1 MTALAVVF
9 GFLIFAGFGLVAYFV
24 TVYNGLVQ
32 LKHNIEKAWANIDVI
47 LKQRHDELPK
57 LIDTCKG
64 YMKYE
69 QALLEK
75 VTQARTAFMS
85 ATSIEAKT
93 QAENELSRGL
103 KGLFA
108 VAENYPDLKAN
119 QNFLQ
124 LQGRISSIENMIA
137 DRREFFNESVNVYN
151 IKIEQFPDL
160 VVARALNYS
169 KRPLLEIPESD
180 KQDVKISF

>member
-1 MTALAVVF
+1 MGFVAALIVFFVVVGVIGYAV
-9 GFLIFAGFGLVAYFV
+9 GL
-24 TVYNGLVQ
+24 YNGLITVR
-32 LKHNIEKAWANIDVI
+32 NNVDKAWANIDVV

-57 LIDTCKG
+57 LIETCRG

-103 KGLFA
+103 KSLFA

-119 QNFLQ
+119 QSFLQ

-160 VVARALNYS
+160 IVARALNYA